1 MVAGVDHGGG
11 IDEDCRRSLP
21 RRFLLRIFLQ
31 RGQYHAVDRSESG
44 AMQWTEAPNSNPRC
58 SLQCL
63 EGTPWVVG
71 RKNGRHRPK
80 WPSWW
85 GRETLPILR
94 RTCVGLS
101 TRIIFCCSSD
111 ATGKK
116 LHVIDITCYSC
127 VACGKLYKNFVYYC
141 LPTFYDIPQDN
152 SILPP
157 PIAIDKVMHY
167 LSPRLTT
174 SEEVLSTRP
183 DSCYREILAW
193 NLIGFPSDPLPV
205 LHTF

>member
-1 MVAGVDHGGG
+1 VVAGVDHGGG
-11 IDEDCRRSLP
+11 IDEDCRQSLP

-116 LHVIDITCYSC
+116 WTEAIQTI
-127 VACGKLYKNFVYYC
+127 GQGQPKNAAAQYEIF
-141 LPTFYDIPQDN
+141 PNENAPQ
-152 SILPP
+152 
-157 PIAIDKVMHY
+157 
-167 LSPRLTT
+167 LTE
-174 SEEVLSTRP
+174 SESVL
-183 DSCYREILAW
+183 L
-193 NLIGFPSDPLPV
+193 
-205 LHTF
+205 